1 MGLSGARP
9 QARRAAGGFASG
21 LRSTGRAGASTAR
34 GTGRVI
40 RRMTQASGAGRTGLD
55 RVIEL
60 TAAGAAADAFV
71 AVALAGTLFFSTSV
85 DQARGRIALTLLI
98 TMAPFAVLAPFI
110 GPMLDRVQDG
120 RRYIMVGTLLARG
133 LLCWGMSGAVQHSDT
148 VTLLPAAFGVLVLQ
162 KAYGVTRSSV
172 TPRVLPARITLVS
185 ANARISLAA
194 LIASTVGVGV
204 AGGVSFLAG
213 RRHRRGDLG
222 AARRHPGLPGRH
234 RTGDQAAHPG
244 GPSSAAAAP
253 DPAAGPGREPAGRRQ
268 AAAGPPGPR
277 RAAAGRRGETRTGQG
292 SGPRRA
298 RWAATLRSVGP
309 IVGEAMRGN
318 AALRAFSGYMIFFLA
333 FLLRTV
339 HFPGTSDKLALGAM
353 IAAAGAGGFI
363 GTGIGA
369 LLKARAPHLILF
381 VLLCAST
388 AITAACA
395 AFFGLWAALVVAL
408 VAAFSQVLAKLALD
422 SIVQREVPEEIR
434 SSTLAASETIHQL
447 AWVAGGLAG
456 LAMSITDSGVAGLA
470 VPAAGLAATAVL
482 LLASRRR
489 RILAARAAAARAA
502 PPPVIPVDTC
512 PWRPFSTG
520 IRNPSRHRPEGVGRR
535 ETGGAHGGVDPGR
548 HAHRD
553 RHRQAAPGRRGRDDH
568 RLPRADRVPEGGTRA
583 EQHAAQPAQRGQQR
597 RLGQELR
604 GHVPPR
610 GAERTAQADL
620 GPPFQHGDDHDV
632 GDADPADAHGDPAE
646 GEEQAG
652 ERGPGLR
659 PRGEHLGRLADLDA
673 LGQGR
678 VRGERQH
685 RRHRLHLIGL
695 GPQVDLGGVA
705 AQAEPGVRDREAD
718 QRGLVDLRG
727 ERHRA
732 QHADHREVL
741 AAHVDQGAGAV
752 PG

>member
-9 QARRAAGGFASG
+9 QARRAGGRFASG

-110 GPMLDRVQDG
+110 GPMLDRVRDG

-133 LLCWGMSGAVQHSDT
+133 LLCWGMAGAVQHSDT

-172 TPRVLPARITLVS
+172 TPRVLPAKITLVS

-204 AGGVSFLAG
+204 AGAISVLAG
-213 RRHRRGDLG
+213 GGTTGATWVLRVGTLVYLAAIALG
-222 AARRHPGLPGRH
+222 IRLPTRVDQQDPQPAAAPGAEAGGAEASGAGAGGATIPQAAMPGGAGPSAARS
-234 RTGDQAAHPG
+234 AAG
-244 GPSSAAAAP
+244 SSAAGPSAAGRSAAGA
-253 DPAAGPGREPAGRRQ
+253 PAAA
-268 AAAGPPGPR
+268 PR
-277 RAAAGRRGETRTGQG
+277 RAG
-292 SGPRRA
+292 
-298 RWAATLRSVGP
+298 WAATLRSVGP

-339 HFPGTSDKLALGAM
+339 HFPGVSDKLALGAM

-369 LLKARAPHLILF
+369 LLKARTPHLILF
-381 VLLCAST
+381 ALLGTST
-388 AITAACA
+388 VITAACA

-408 VAAFSQVLAKLALD
+408 VAAFGQVLAKLALD

-470 VPAAGLAATAVL
+470 VPAAGLAATTAL
-482 LLASRRR
+482 LVASRRR
-489 RILAARAAAARAA
+489 RILAARVAPAR
-502 PPPVIPVDTC
+502 PP
-512 PWRPFSTG
+512 
-520 IRNPSRHRPEGVGRR
+520 H
-535 ETGGAHGGVDPGR
+535 
-548 HAHRD
+548 
-553 RHRQAAPGRRGRDDH
+553 
-568 RLPRADRVPEGGTRA
+568 PRAG
-583 EQHAAQPAQRGQQR
+583 
-597 RLGQELR
+597 
-604 GHVPPR
+604 
-610 GAERTAQADL
+610 
-620 GPPFQHGDDHDV
+620 
-632 GDADPADAHGDPAE
+632 
-646 GEEQAG
+646 
-652 ERGPGLR
+652 
-659 PRGEHLGRLADLDA
+659 
-673 LGQGR
+673 
-678 VRGERQH
+678 
-685 RRHRLHLIGL
+685 
-695 GPQVDLGGVA
+695 
-705 AQAEPGVRDREAD
+705 
-718 QRGLVDLRG
+718 
-727 ERHRA
+727 
-732 QHADHREVL
+732 
-741 AAHVDQGAGAV
+741 
-752 PG
+752 

>member
-133 LLCWGMSGAVQHSDT
+133 LLCWGMSGAVQHRDT

-204 AGGVSFLAG
+204 AAGVSFLAG
-213 RRHRRGDLG
+213 GGTAGATWVLRVGTLVYLAAIALG
-222 AARRHPGLPGRH
+222 IRLPTRVDH
-234 RTGDQAAHPG
+234 HQPQ
-244 GPSSAAAAP
+244 PP
-253 DPAAGPGREPAGRRQ
+253 DPAAGPPGP
-268 AAAGPPGPR
+268 AAGPGPGP
-277 RAAAGRRGETRTGQG
+277 AAAPAAGPAPAGAA
-292 SGPRRA
+292 PRRA
-298 RWAATLRSVGP
+298 RWASNLRSVDP

-422 SIVQREVPEEIR
+422 SIVQREVREEIR

-456 LAMSITDSGVAGLA
+456 LAMSITDSGMAGLA

-489 RILAARAAAARAA
+489 RILAARAAA
-502 PPPVIPVDTC
+502 
-512 PWRPFSTG
+512 G
-520 IRNPSRHRPEGVGRR
+520 
-535 ETGGAHGGVDPGR
+535 
-548 HAHRD
+548 
-553 RHRQAAPGRRGRDDH
+553 
-568 RLPRADRVPEGGTRA
+568 RVP
-583 EQHAAQPAQRGQQR
+583 R
-597 RLGQELR
+597 R
-604 GHVPPR
+604 P
-610 GAERTAQADL
+610 
-620 GPPFQHGDDHDV
+620 
-632 GDADPADAHGDPAE
+632 
-646 GEEQAG
+646 
-652 ERGPGLR
+652 
-659 PRGEHLGRLADLDA
+659 
-673 LGQGR
+673 
-678 VRGERQH
+678 
-685 RRHRLHLIGL
+685 
-695 GPQVDLGGVA
+695 
-705 AQAEPGVRDREAD
+705 
-718 QRGLVDLRG
+718 
-727 ERHRA
+727 
-732 QHADHREVL
+732 
-741 AAHVDQGAGAV
+741 
-752 PG
+752 

>member
-21 LRSTGRAGASTAR
+21 VRSAGRAGASTAR

-110 GPMLDRVQDG
+110 GPMLDRVRDG

-133 LLCWGMSGAVQHSDT
+133 LLCWGMAGAVQHSDT

-194 LIASTVGVGV
+194 LIASTAGVGV
-204 AGGVSFLAG
+204 AAGVSFLAG
-213 RRHRRGDLG
+213 GGTAGATWVLRVGTLVYLAAIALG
-222 AARRHPGLPGRH
+222 IRLPTRVDQHQPQPADPGAGVPG
-234 RTGDQAAHPG
+234 Q
-244 GPSSAAAAP
+244 GPAGSGAAAAP
-253 DPAAGPGREPAGRRQ
+253 GATIPQATAPASGGRPAAGAP
-268 AAAGPPGPR
+268 PR
-277 RAAAGRRGETRTGQG
+277 RA
-292 SGPRRA
+292 S
-298 RWAATLRSVGP
+298 WAATLRSVGP

-363 GTGIGA
+363 GTGTGA

-395 AFFGLWAALVVAL
+395 AFFGLWAALAVAL

-422 SIVQREVPEEIR
+422 SIVQHEVPEEIR

-489 RILAARAAAARAA
+489 RILGARAAAAR
-502 PPPVIPVDTC
+502 
-512 PWRPFSTG
+512 
-520 IRNPSRHRPEGVGRR
+520 
-535 ETGGAHGGVDPGR
+535 
-548 HAHRD
+548 
-553 RHRQAAPGRRGRDDH
+553 
-568 RLPRADRVPEGGTRA
+568 L
-583 EQHAAQPAQRGQQR
+583 QR
-597 RLGQELR
+597 R
-604 GHVPPR
+604 P
-610 GAERTAQADL
+610 
-620 GPPFQHGDDHDV
+620 
-632 GDADPADAHGDPAE
+632 
-646 GEEQAG
+646 
-652 ERGPGLR
+652 
-659 PRGEHLGRLADLDA
+659 
-673 LGQGR
+673 
-678 VRGERQH
+678 
-685 RRHRLHLIGL
+685 
-695 GPQVDLGGVA
+695 
-705 AQAEPGVRDREAD
+705 
-718 QRGLVDLRG
+718 
-727 ERHRA
+727 
-732 QHADHREVL
+732 
-741 AAHVDQGAGAV
+741 
-752 PG
+752 

>member
-110 GPMLDRVQDG
+110 GPMLDRVRDG

-133 LLCWGMSGAVQHSDT
+133 LLCWGMAGAVQHSDT

-204 AGGVSFLAG
+204 AAGVSFLAG
-213 RRHRRGDLG
+213 GGTAGATWVLRVGTLVYLAAIALG
-222 AARRHPGLPGRH
+222 IRLPTRVDQHQPQPADPGAG
-234 RTGDQAAHPG
+234 
-244 GPSSAAAAP
+244 AP
-253 DPAAGPGREPAGRRQ
+253 GPGRPGPCRPGCQRRARPRDPAGGT
-268 AAAGPPGPR
+268 APGSAGGTAAGAP
-277 RAAAGRRGETRTGQG
+277 
-292 SGPRRA
+292 PRRA

-489 RILAARAAAARAA
+489 RILAARAAAAR
-502 PPPVIPVDTC
+502 V
-512 PWRPFSTG
+512 
-520 IRNPSRHRPEGVGRR
+520 
-535 ETGGAHGGVDPGR
+535 
-548 HAHRD
+548 
-553 RHRQAAPGRRGRDDH
+553 
-568 RLPRADRVPEGGTRA
+568 
-583 EQHAAQPAQRGQQR
+583 
-597 RLGQELR
+597 
-604 GHVPPR
+604 
-610 GAERTAQADL
+610 
-620 GPPFQHGDDHDV
+620 
-632 GDADPADAHGDPAE
+632 
-646 GEEQAG
+646 
-652 ERGPGLR
+652 
-659 PRGEHLGRLADLDA
+659 
-673 LGQGR
+673 
-678 VRGERQH
+678 H
-685 RRHRLHLIGL
+685 RR
-695 GPQVDLGGVA
+695 P
-705 AQAEPGVRDREAD
+705 
-718 QRGLVDLRG
+718 
-727 ERHRA
+727 
-732 QHADHREVL
+732 
-741 AAHVDQGAGAV
+741 
-752 PG
+752 

>member
-110 GPMLDRVQDG
+110 GPMLDRVRDG

-133 LLCWGMSGAVQHSDT
+133 LLCWGMAGAVQHSDT

-204 AGGVSFLAG
+204 AAGVSFLAG
-213 RRHRRGDLG
+213 GGTAGATWALRVGTLVYLAAIALG
-222 AARRHPGLPGRH
+222 IRLP
-234 RTGDQAAHPG
+234 TQVDQHQAQ
-244 GPSSAAAAP
+244 PSDPPAGAPEPAPAGAAAP
-253 DPAAGPGREPAGRRQ
+253 GAAPGPAAQPAPRP
-268 AAAGPPGPR
+268 AAAGAPPR
-277 RAAAGRRGETRTGQG
+277 RAG
-292 SGPRRA
+292 
-298 RWAATLRSVGP
+298 WAATLRRVGP
-309 IVGEAMRGN
+309 IVGEAMRAN

-388 AITAACA
+388 AVTAACA

-422 SIVQREVPEEIR
+422 SIVQFEVPEEIR

-489 RILAARAAAARAA
+489 RILTARAATA
-502 PPPVIPVDTC
+502 
-512 PWRPFSTG
+512 
-520 IRNPSRHRPEGVGRR
+520 
-535 ETGGAHGGVDPGR
+535 
-548 HAHRD
+548 
-553 RHRQAAPGRRGRDDH
+553 
-568 RLPRADRVPEGGTRA
+568 RVP
-583 EQHAAQPAQRGQQR
+583 H
-597 RLGQELR
+597 
-604 GHVPPR
+604 
-610 GAERTAQADL
+610 RT
-620 GPPFQHGDDHDV
+620 
-632 GDADPADAHGDPAE
+632 
-646 GEEQAG
+646 
-652 ERGPGLR
+652 
-659 PRGEHLGRLADLDA
+659 
-673 LGQGR
+673 
-678 VRGERQH
+678 
-685 RRHRLHLIGL
+685 
-695 GPQVDLGGVA
+695 
-705 AQAEPGVRDREAD
+705 
-718 QRGLVDLRG
+718 
-727 ERHRA
+727 
-732 QHADHREVL
+732 
-741 AAHVDQGAGAV
+741 
-752 PG
+752 

>member
-21 LRSTGRAGASTAR
+21 LRSTGRAGASTTR

-110 GPMLDRVQDG
+110 GPMLDRVRDG

-133 LLCWGMSGAVQHSDT
+133 LLCWGMAGAVQHSDT

-204 AGGVSFLAG
+204 AAGVSFLAG
-213 RRHRRGDLG
+213 GGTAGATWALRVGTLVYLAAIALG
-222 AARRHPGLPGRH
+222 IRLP
-234 RTGDQAAHPG
+234 TTVDQHQPQ
-244 GPSSAAAAP
+244 PSDPPAGVPQPAPAGAAAP
-253 DPAAGPGREPAGRRQ
+253 GPAPGPGRGPA
-268 AAAGPPGPR
+268 P
-277 RAAAGRRGETRTGQG
+277 RAATAGAP
-292 SGPRRA
+292 PRRA

-363 GTGIGA
+363 GTGTGA

-422 SIVQREVPEEIR
+422 SIVQREIPEEIR

-470 VPAAGLAATAVL
+470 VPAAGLAATTVL

-489 RILAARAAAARAA
+489 RILAARAGAARV
-502 PPPVIPVDTC
+502 P
-512 PWRPFSTG
+512 
-520 IRNPSRHRPEGVGRR
+520 RHP
-535 ETGGAHGGVDPGR
+535 
-548 HAHRD
+548 
-553 RHRQAAPGRRGRDDH
+553 
-568 RLPRADRVPEGGTRA
+568 
-583 EQHAAQPAQRGQQR
+583 
-597 RLGQELR
+597 
-604 GHVPPR
+604 
-610 GAERTAQADL
+610 
-620 GPPFQHGDDHDV
+620 
-632 GDADPADAHGDPAE
+632 
-646 GEEQAG
+646 
-652 ERGPGLR
+652 
-659 PRGEHLGRLADLDA
+659 
-673 LGQGR
+673 
-678 VRGERQH
+678 
-685 RRHRLHLIGL
+685 
-695 GPQVDLGGVA
+695 
-705 AQAEPGVRDREAD
+705 
-718 QRGLVDLRG
+718 
-727 ERHRA
+727 
-732 QHADHREVL
+732 
-741 AAHVDQGAGAV
+741 
-752 PG
+752 

>member
-9 QARRAAGGFASG
+9 QARRAADGLASG

-40 RRMTQASGAGRTGLD
+40 RRLTQASGAARTGLD

-110 GPMLDRVQDG
+110 GPMLDRVRDG

-133 LLCWGMSGAVQHSDT
+133 LLCWGMAGAVQHSDT

-162 KAYGVTRSSV
+162 KAYGVTRSAV
-172 TPRVLPARITLVS
+172 TPRVLPASITLVS

-194 LIASTVGVGV
+194 LVASTLGVGV

-213 RRHRRGDLG
+213 GGTAGATWALRVGTLVYLAAIALGIRLPTRVDQQDPQAPAPAAASSPAG
-222 AARRHPGLPGRH
+222 AAPGTAEPGSFP
-234 RTGDQAAHPG
+234 A
-244 GPSSAAAAP
+244 GPPRAP
-253 DPAAGPGREPAGRRQ
+253 AGAGPGAGTIPEAPFPAASTPRASAPG
-268 AAAGPPGPR
+268 APGAAGASAGPTAGGASRTGPAATAARPR
-277 RAAAGRRGETRTGQG
+277 RA
-292 SGPRRA
+292 S
-298 RWAATLRSVGP
+298 WATTLRSVGP

-381 VLLCAST
+381 ALLFMST
-388 AITAACA
+388 VITAVCA
-395 AFFGLWAALVVAL
+395 VFFGLWAALVVAL
-408 VAAFSQVLAKLALD
+408 VAAFGQVLAKLALD
-422 SIVQREVPEEIR
+422 SIVQREVPEEVR

-470 VPAAGLAATAVL
+470 VAAAGLAVTAAL
-482 LLASRRR
+482 LVASRRR
-489 RILAARAAAARAA
+489 WILAARAAPARLTH
-502 PPPVIPVDTC
+502 P
-512 PWRPFSTG
+512 
-520 IRNPSRHRPEGVGRR
+520 
-535 ETGGAHGGVDPGR
+535 
-548 HAHRD
+548 
-553 RHRQAAPGRRGRDDH
+553 
-568 RLPRADRVPEGGTRA
+568 
-583 EQHAAQPAQRGQQR
+583 
-597 RLGQELR
+597 
-604 GHVPPR
+604 
-610 GAERTAQADL
+610 
-620 GPPFQHGDDHDV
+620 
-632 GDADPADAHGDPAE
+632 
-646 GEEQAG
+646 
-652 ERGPGLR
+652 
-659 PRGEHLGRLADLDA
+659 
-673 LGQGR
+673 
-678 VRGERQH
+678 
-685 RRHRLHLIGL
+685 
-695 GPQVDLGGVA
+695 
-705 AQAEPGVRDREAD
+705 
-718 QRGLVDLRG
+718 
-727 ERHRA
+727 
-732 QHADHREVL
+732 
-741 AAHVDQGAGAV
+741 
-752 PG
+752 

>member
-110 GPMLDRVQDG
+110 GPMLDRVRDG
-120 RRYIMVGTLLARG
+120 RRYIMIGTLLARG
-133 LLCWGMSGAVQHSDT
+133 LLCWGMAGAVQHSDT

-172 TPRVLPARITLVS
+172 TPRVLPAKITLVS

-204 AGGVSFLAG
+204 AGAISILAG
-213 RRHRRGDLG
+213 GGTTGATWVLRVGTLVYLAAIALG
-222 AARRHPGLPGRH
+222 IRLPTRVDQQDTQPDVADGAEAAGAEAGGATIPQAAAPGGAGPSAARSAAGPAAAGPAAAGRS
-234 RTGDQAAHPG
+234 AAGAP
-244 GPSSAAAAP
+244 SAAAA
-253 DPAAGPGREPAGRRQ
+253 A
-268 AAAGPPGPR
+268 PR
-277 RAAAGRRGETRTGQG
+277 RAG
-292 SGPRRA
+292 
-298 RWAATLRSVGP
+298 WAATLRSVGP

-339 HFPGTSDKLALGAM
+339 HFPGVSDKFALGAM

-369 LLKARAPHLILF
+369 LLKARTPHLILF
-381 VLLCAST
+381 ALLCTST
-388 AITAACA
+388 VITAACA

-408 VAAFSQVLAKLALD
+408 VAAFGQVLAKLALD

-470 VPAAGLAATAVL
+470 VPAAGLAVTTAL
-482 LLASRRR
+482 LVASRRR
-489 RILAARAAAARAA
+489 RILAARVAAR
-502 PPPVIPVDTC
+502 PP
-512 PWRPFSTG
+512 
-520 IRNPSRHRPEGVGRR
+520 H
-535 ETGGAHGGVDPGR
+535 
-548 HAHRD
+548 
-553 RHRQAAPGRRGRDDH
+553 
-568 RLPRADRVPEGGTRA
+568 PRAG
-583 EQHAAQPAQRGQQR
+583 
-597 RLGQELR
+597 
-604 GHVPPR
+604 
-610 GAERTAQADL
+610 
-620 GPPFQHGDDHDV
+620 
-632 GDADPADAHGDPAE
+632 
-646 GEEQAG
+646 
-652 ERGPGLR
+652 
-659 PRGEHLGRLADLDA
+659 
-673 LGQGR
+673 
-678 VRGERQH
+678 
-685 RRHRLHLIGL
+685 
-695 GPQVDLGGVA
+695 
-705 AQAEPGVRDREAD
+705 
-718 QRGLVDLRG
+718 
-727 ERHRA
+727 
-732 QHADHREVL
+732 
-741 AAHVDQGAGAV
+741 
-752 PG
+752 

>member
-21 LRSTGRAGASTAR
+21 VRSTGRAGAATAR

-40 RRMTQASGAGRTGLD
+40 RRLTQASGAGRTGLD

-110 GPMLDRVQDG
+110 GPMLDRVREG

-133 LLCWGMSGAVQHSDT
+133 LLCWGMAGAVQHSDT

-162 KAYGVTRSSV
+162 KAYGVTRSAV

-194 LIASTVGVGV
+194 LIASTVGVAV

-213 RRHRRGDLG
+213 GGTVGATWSLRVGTLVYLAAIALG
-222 AARRHPGLPGRH
+222 IRLPTQVDH
-234 RTGDQAAHPG
+234 HQP
-244 GPSSAAAAP
+244 
-253 DPAAGPGREPAGRRQ
+253 PAAGP
-268 AAAGPPGPR
+268 AAAGAGPDSTTVPQATIPGMPGPP
-277 RAAAGRRGETRTGQG
+277 RAGPAPARTAAGPRT
-292 SGPRRA
+292 A

-339 HFPGTSDKLALGAM
+339 HFPGVSDKLALGAM

-369 LLKARAPHLILF
+369 LLKSRTPHLILF
-381 VLLCAST
+381 ALLCTST
-388 AITAACA
+388 AVTAVCA

-408 VAAFSQVLAKLALD
+408 IAAFGQVLAKLALD
-422 SIVQREVPEEIR
+422 SIVQREVREEVR
-434 SSTLAASETIHQL
+434 SSVLAASETIHQL

-470 VPAAGLAATAVL
+470 VAGAGLAITTVL

-489 RILAARAAAARAA
+489 RILAARQPAAR
-502 PPPVIPVDTC
+502 P
-512 PWRPFSTG
+512 
-520 IRNPSRHRPEGVGRR
+520 HRP
-535 ETGGAHGGVDPGR
+535 
-548 HAHRD
+548 
-553 RHRQAAPGRRGRDDH
+553 
-568 RLPRADRVPEGGTRA
+568 
-583 EQHAAQPAQRGQQR
+583 
-597 RLGQELR
+597 
-604 GHVPPR
+604 
-610 GAERTAQADL
+610 
-620 GPPFQHGDDHDV
+620 
-632 GDADPADAHGDPAE
+632 
-646 GEEQAG
+646 
-652 ERGPGLR
+652 
-659 PRGEHLGRLADLDA
+659 
-673 LGQGR
+673 
-678 VRGERQH
+678 
-685 RRHRLHLIGL
+685 
-695 GPQVDLGGVA
+695 
-705 AQAEPGVRDREAD
+705 
-718 QRGLVDLRG
+718 
-727 ERHRA
+727 
-732 QHADHREVL
+732 
-741 AAHVDQGAGAV
+741 
-752 PG
+752 